1 MPFFSLDRVVWQWG
15 CSCRGL
21 MRAQMEIQRA
31 RAGNLFIRDTTGLQ
45 WRATPRIQNFNQSS
59 LFTTLWF
66 FTFVSTQPYVVQLNR
81 TPWWWSCGWCC
92 AVLSYLSQIWQIPF
106 YLAVIYTFGQPRP
119 HNKHAQAQ
127 AGVTHG
133 GSGASYKLM
142 RTFFSDH
149 LHGILDTSDL
159 LNKDLL
165 SSFRITIFI
174 EVITNHWASR
184 HSEQFIMTGLTHLYS
199 WTFRSILICFVG
211 KTSWSWHAQWYSVQ
225 CAPHCTTVQLLH
237 NCELLTL
244 HSNRATIRIRV
255 RCHVP
260 FYYLNPIVLSHSS
273 SEPSPDSEE
282 LNPILQILC
291 DTR

>member
-1 MPFFSLDRVVWQWG
+1 MAQWG

-31 RAGNLFIRDTTGLQ
+31 ERAISSLGTPLDSTGLQ

-66 FTFVSTQPYVVQLNR
+66 FTLVSTQPYVVQLNR

-92 AVLSYLSQIWQIPF
+92 VVLSYLSHLTNPILSRSDLYIRSS
-106 YLAVIYTFGQPRP
+106 QPP
-119 HNKHAQAQ
+119 HNKPCP
-127 AGVTHG
+127 GPGWCDSLLMV
-133 GSGASYKLM
+133 SGASYKLM
-142 RTFFSDH
+142 QTFFSDH

-211 KTSWSWHAQWYSVQ
+211 KTSWSGHAQWYSV
-225 CAPHCTTVQLLH
+225 HSTTSPQYWAF
-237 NCELLTL
+237 NTTQQQ
-244 HSNRATIRIRV
+244 S
-255 RCHVP
+255 
-260 FYYLNPIVLSHSS
+260 YYQN
-273 SEPSPDSEE
+273 
-282 LNPILQILC
+282 
-291 DTR
+291 

>member
-1 MPFFSLDRVVWQWG
+1 M
-15 CSCRGL
+15 
-21 MRAQMEIQRA
+21 
-31 RAGNLFIRDTTGLQ
+31 
-45 WRATPRIQNFNQSS
+45 
-59 LFTTLWF
+59 
-66 FTFVSTQPYVVQLNR
+66 
-81 TPWWWSCGWCC
+81 
-92 AVLSYLSQIWQIPF
+92 
-106 YLAVIYTFGQPRP
+106 PRP
-119 HNKHAQAQ
+119 RLVWLIA
-127 AGVTHG
+127 HG

-273 SEPSPDSEE
+273 SEPRLWRTESNFANSMWY
-282 LNPILQILC
+282 
-291 DTR
+291 